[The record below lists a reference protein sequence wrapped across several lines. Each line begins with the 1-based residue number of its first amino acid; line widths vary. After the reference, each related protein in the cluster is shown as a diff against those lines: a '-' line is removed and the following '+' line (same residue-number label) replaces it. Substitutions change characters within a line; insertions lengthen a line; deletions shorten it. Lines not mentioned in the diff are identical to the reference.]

1 MKISWDQ
8 KRSVVSVCVSGSLKL
23 YGDPARQQSLSQA
36 LERALAAAARRVE
49 LDLQQLTRLDSTG
62 IAALA
67 QFARD
72 CRTRGVRLAISLP
85 SGTLGDALR
94 LVRIFDGAV
103 VRRRPAAAV
112 GAVVNPLYSA
122 NAPAMYLIHREAN
135 AASPR

>member
-1 MKISWDQ
+1 MKISWDHKQ
-8 KRSVVSVCVSGSLKL
+8 SAASMCVSGSLKL
-23 YGDPARQQSLSQA
+23 YGDPARQQRLSQA

-49 LDLQQLTRLDSTG
+49 LDLQQITRLDSTG

-103 VRRRPAAAV
+103 IRRVPAASSWTTAS
-112 GAVVNPLYSA
+112 PLYSA
-122 NAPAMYLIHREAN
+122 NPPAMYLIHRETN
-135 AASPR
+135 AALPR